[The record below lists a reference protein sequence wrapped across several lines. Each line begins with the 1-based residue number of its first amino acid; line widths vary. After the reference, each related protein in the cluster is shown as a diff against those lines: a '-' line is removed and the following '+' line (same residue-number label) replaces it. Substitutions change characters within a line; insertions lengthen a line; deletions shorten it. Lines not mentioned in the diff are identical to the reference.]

1 MDQCDV
7 LVIGGGPA
15 GSTVSS
21 LLSEKGWKV
30 VLLEKDNHPR
40 FHIGES
46 LLPMSLP
53 ILDRLGVRGKVEKI
67 GMIKR
72 GAEFVSQYHNG
83 SSATYYFKDARDK
96 NHPYAFQVRR
106 AEFDHILL
114 NNSKEKG
121 TKVLEGTRVT
131 SVDLNANGMCLI
143 TAENGDGKSMEWGAR
158 YVVDATGRDSF
169 LAKKLST
176 RRNNCSH
183 NTSAIYSH
191 FEDVERRQGDDEG
204 NISIYWFDK
213 GWFWMIPLSDGTM
226 SVGAVCQPEYLQN
239 CKKDLDQFLRD
250 TISLSPD
257 VSRRMQNARM
267 TITTKATGNYSY
279 YSDLMVGKNYILIGD
294 AFAFID
300 PIFSSGVHLALTSA
314 THAIGVIE
322 ATLNGVPKLPSI
334 QREYERKSKHGFKTL
349 SWFIYRINQPAMRN
363 LFMAPRRKLC
373 GIEEAVLSMLAGDLY
388 RKSTIDFQIL
398 LFKILYYISFCVQWK
413 QNWSAYKSR
422 KPKVPDSFSL
432 SMSLLGFNLRFW

>member
-1 MDQCDV
+1 
-7 LVIGGGPA
+7 
-15 GSTVSS
+15 
-21 LLSEKGWKV
+21 
-30 VLLEKDNHPR
+30 
-40 FHIGES
+40 
-46 LLPMSLP
+46 
-53 ILDRLGVRGKVEKI
+53 
-67 GMIKR
+67 
-72 GAEFVSQYHNG
+72 
-83 SSATYYFKDARDK
+83 
-96 NHPYAFQVRR
+96 
-106 AEFDHILL
+106 
-114 NNSKEKG
+114 
-121 TKVLEGTRVT
+121 
-131 SVDLNANGMCLI
+131 
-143 TAENGDGKSMEWGAR
+143 
-158 YVVDATGRDSF
+158 
-169 LAKKLST
+169 
-176 RRNNCSH
+176 
-183 NTSAIYSH
+183 
-191 FEDVERRQGDDEG
+191 
-204 NISIYWFDK
+204 
-213 GWFWMIPLSDGTM
+213 
-226 SVGAVCQPEYLQN
+226 
-239 CKKDLDQFLRD
+239 
-250 TISLSPD
+250 
-257 VSRRMQNARM
+257 MQNARM